1 MEEEQKRRAQE
12 SAWRIRTEKEEKGM
26 RKTYRIIAAILC
38 AVTILGAPVQA
49 QAAAG
54 AYIKQSEYDSF
65 RALFD
70 AQYYYNKYGDLQQ
83 VIGYDEEKLFEHYM
97 TYGIFEG
104 RSGCAE
110 FNLLYYMKNNEDVK
124 AAFGNNYTAYCKHY
138 LEYGRAE
145 QRTAATA
152 ELFTAEPTNELGR
165 YTTYYDTT
173 EERALNVEVAASRIN
188 GVVLQPGEKFSFS
201 RTILPRTRANGYG
214 MGPVII
220 GGKIVRGMGGG
231 ICQVSS
237 TLYAAMVMAGV
248 PATERYPHSLRMDYI
263 PRGMDATIAGTA
275 KDLKF
280 VNPYSYPIVITAV
293 TEAGSLTVSLAP
305 YEVQ

>member
-1 MEEEQKRRAQE
+1 
-12 SAWRIRTEKEEKGM
+12 M
-26 RKTYRIIAAILC
+26 RKAYRIVAAILC
-38 AVTILGAPVQA
+38 AVTILGAPVQVR
-49 QAAAG
+49 AAAG
-54 AYIKQSEYDSF
+54 AYIKESEYDNF

-70 AQYYYNKYGDLQQ
+70 AQYYYNTYGDLQYT
-83 VIGYDEEKLFEHYM
+83 IGYDEGKLFEHYM

-110 FNLLYYMKNNEDVK
+110 FNLLTYMKSNEDLR
-124 AAFGNNYTAYCKHY
+124 AAFGNNYGAYCKHY
-138 LEYGRAE
+138 VEFGRAE
-145 QRTAATA
+145 QRTAAAT
-152 ELFTAEPTNELGR
+152 ELFTAEPGSDLGR

-188 GVVLQPGEKFSFS
+188 GVVLQPGERFSFS

-220 GGKIVRGMGGG
+220 GGRIVRGMGGG

-237 TLYAAMVMAGV
+237 TLYAAMVLAGI
-248 PATERYPHSLRMDYI
+248 PAAERYPHSLRMDYI
-263 PRGMDATIAGTA
+263 PQGMDAAISGTA

-280 VNPYSYPIVITAV
+280 VNSYSYPIVITAV

-305 YEVQ
+305 YEAP

>member
-1 MEEEQKRRAQE
+1 
-12 SAWRIRTEKEEKGM
+12 M

-237 TLYAAMVMAGV
+237 TLYAAMVMAGTCHRALYSL
-248 PATERYPHSLRMDYI
+248 PADGLHPPGNGCHH
-263 PRGMDATIAGTA
+263 RGHCQGFEVREP
-275 KDLKF
+275 LF
-280 VNPYSYPIVITAV
+280 LSYCDHCCD
-293 TEAGSLTVSLAP
+293 GSRFPDGEPCTL
-305 YEVQ
+305 